1 MLGDLAP
8 TLQAR
13 TEGGTA
19 TGDGSKKATVKESIV
34 LTCAQPAWP
43 QPHLP

>member
-1 MLGDLAP
+1 MLGNLAP
-8 TLQAR
+8 ILQAR

-19 TGDGSKKATVKESIV
+19 TGDGSKKATVKEFIV

-43 QPHLP
+43 QSHLH